1 MCKDKKTVN
10 SEGTPCTPPPLPPPT
25 ALPIFSSQSIIYPS
39 PPPRHGRHAIAYT
52 GSLIHKNGGRHTHTH
67 TNTHFPKGEIGK
79 HFTPVVDYIDKKHK
93 AVPSFIKNTR
103 EQASEIF
110 TFSKDEG
117 GRTEIRGESQRFL
130 KIHSDKST
138 KRYLSSNLL
147 NSQPHQIIRIK
158 RQSQVPLYYSTLL
171 TGHLRTECECVHA
184 FLLKETFKPKN
195 MKN

>member
-1 MCKDKKTVN
+1 MAKISCVFNMQDTHTHTL
-10 SEGTPCTPPPLPPPT
+10 GFRRC
-25 ALPIFSSQSIIYPS
+25 IHFSLTWLQIITTS
-39 PPPRHGRHAIAYT
+39 
-52 GSLIHKNGGRHTHTH
+52 RHTHTH

-103 EQASEIF
+103 EPASEIF